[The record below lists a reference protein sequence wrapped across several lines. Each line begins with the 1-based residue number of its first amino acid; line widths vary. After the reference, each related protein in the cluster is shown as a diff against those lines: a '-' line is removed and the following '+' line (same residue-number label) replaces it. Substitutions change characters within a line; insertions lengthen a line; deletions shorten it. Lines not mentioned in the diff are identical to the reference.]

1 MDKKILLDEITEYTM
16 ANATMIEHALANKDM
31 QMLKE
36 AFLNFASASKEK
48 ENVVRLSFKE
58 YIGNDDTQT
67 RKIFF
72 DIAENDLKQC
82 LGIDKNSIVDI
93 NVAKFLENA
102 EDEDIAYIYSE
113 MSSTSRIM
121 NEHIV
126 YSDDFEKAYA
136 DYIHRIQMFNPD
148 MEAKA
153 IASKEDYY
161 DKVYYENKV
170 TEQESEQE
178 R

>member
-16 ANATMIEHALANKDM
+16 ANATMIEHALANRDM

-36 AFLNFASASKEK
+36 AFVNFASASKET
-48 ENVVRLSFKE
+48 VVRLSFKE
-58 YIGNDDTQT
+58 YIGDDDTQT

-72 DIAENDLKQC
+72 DITESDLNQC

-121 NEHIV
+121 NEHV
-126 YSDDFEKAYA
+126 EYSDDFEKAYA
-136 DYIHRIQMFNPD
+136 DYIHRTQMFNPD

-161 DKVYYENKV
+161 DKVYYVNKM

>member
-1 MDKKILLDEITEYTM
+1 MKNEMINELIEYIMTNDTM
-16 ANATMIEHALANKDM
+16 VMHALAHRDK
-31 QMLKE
+31 QMLKD
-36 AFLNFASASKEK
+36 AFKNFSSASKETA
-48 ENVVRLSFKE
+48 VRLSFKE
-58 YIGNDDTQT
+58 YIDNDDTPA
-67 RKIFF
+67 RKISF
-72 DIAENDLKQC
+72 DIAESDLNQC

-102 EDEDIAYIYSE
+102 QDEDIAYIYSE
-113 MSSTSRIM
+113 MSSTSGIM
-121 NEHIV
+121 NERV
-126 YSDDFEKAYA
+126 EYSDDFEMAYA
-136 DYIHRIQMFNPD
+136 DYIHRTQMFNPD

-161 DKVYYENKV
+161 NKVYYANKM